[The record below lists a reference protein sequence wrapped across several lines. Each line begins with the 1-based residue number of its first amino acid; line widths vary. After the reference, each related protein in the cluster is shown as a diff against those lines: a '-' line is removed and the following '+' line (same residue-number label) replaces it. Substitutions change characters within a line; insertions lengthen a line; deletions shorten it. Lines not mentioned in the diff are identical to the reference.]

1 MKQMLCFFSVHC
13 RTPTTPPR
21 QHLIGWWAGG
31 WRAAAPV
38 GGNPVGGAAVYRS
51 IDSGATTNVH
61 VLCVFCV

>member
-1 MKQMLCFFSVHC
+1 MEVV
-13 RTPTTPPR
+13 
-21 QHLIGWWAGG
+21 GG